1 MKNEYSRRDFLG
13 FTASVPAAMALGGF
27 AKRFF
32 GAGAAAEKIPVGL
45 ELYSVRD
52 GLKQAPAATVRA
64 VAKMGYQCVEFF
76 SPYYHWTPDYARQVR
91 KLLDDLGIRCLSTHN
106 GPQSFTAD
114 GLPHAIE
121 LNQAIGSQFIVF
133 ASAGKVDSLD
143 GWKRV
148 AETLNQGA
156 EKMKPAGLR
165 PGYHNHQLE
174 VKPIDGRRPIEV
186 LAADTGKDVML
197 QLDVG
202 TCIEAGSDPVAWVD
216 KNPGRIRSM
225 HCKDWS
231 PEQGYKVLVGEGVAP
246 WKKLFQAAET
256 TGGIEFYLVEQ
267 EGSRYPQLET
277 AERCLANFRKLHG

>member
-1 MKNEYSRRDFLG
+1 MTRDSLSRRAFLAV
-13 FTASVPAAMALGGF
+13 T
-27 AKRFF
+27 
-32 GAGAAAEKIPVGL
+32 AAAPIASAVAQGKKIPVGL

-52 GLKQAPAATVRA
+52 ELQKDLMGTVTA

-76 SPYYHWTPDYARQVR
+76 SPYYQWTPAYAKQVR

-114 GLPHAIE
+114 GLSHAIE
-121 LNQAIGSQFIVF
+121 LNQAIGSKFIVF

-148 AETLNQGA
+148 AETLNHGA

-174 VKPIDGRRPIEV
+174 FTPIDGRRPIEV
-186 LAADTGKDVML
+186 LAANTGKEVML

-216 KNPGRIRSM
+216 QNPGRIRSM

>member
-1 MKNEYSRRDFLG
+1 MTRDSLSRRTFL
-13 FTASVPAAMALGGF
+13 AV
-27 AKRFF
+27 
-32 GAGAAAEKIPVGL
+32 AAAAPIASAVALDKKIPVGL

-52 GLKQAPAATVRA
+52 ELQKDLTGTVTA

-76 SPYYHWTPDYARQVR
+76 SPYYEWTPAYAKQVR

-114 GLPHAIE
+114 GLLHAIE

-174 VKPIDGRRPIEV
+174 FKPIDGQRPIEV
-186 LAADTGKDVML
+186 LAANTGKDVML

>member
-1 MKNEYSRRDFLG
+1 MTRDSLSRRTFL
-13 FTASVPAAMALGGF
+13 AV
-27 AKRFF
+27 
-32 GAGAAAEKIPVGL
+32 AAAAPIASAVALDKKIPVGL

-52 GLKQAPAATVRA
+52 ELQKDLTGTVTA

-76 SPYYHWTPDYARQVR
+76 SPYYGWTPAYAKQVR
-91 KLLDDLGIRCLSTHN
+91 KLMGDLGIRCLSTHN

-174 VKPIDGRRPIEV
+174 FKPIDGQRPIEV
-186 LAADTGKDVML
+186 LAANTGKDVML

-216 KNPGRIRSM
+216 QNPGRIRSM

-231 PEQGYKVLVGEGVAP
+231 QEQGYKVLVGEGVAP

>member
-1 MKNEYSRRDFLG
+1 M
-13 FTASVPAAMALGGF
+13 
-27 AKRFF
+27 
-32 GAGAAAEKIPVGL
+32 AAAAPMASAVAQDKKIPVGL

-52 GLKQAPAATVRA
+52 ELQKDLMGTVTA

-76 SPYYHWTPDYARQVR
+76 SPYYEWTPAYVKQVR
-91 KLLDDLGIRCLSTHN
+91 KLMDDLGIRCLSTHN

-121 LNQAIGSQFIVF
+121 LNQAIGSQFIVL

-174 VKPIDGRRPIEV
+174 FKPIDGRRPIEV

-216 KNPGRIRSM
+216 RNPGRIRSM

-246 WKKLFQAAET
+246 WKKLFQAAES
-256 TGGIEFYLVEQ
+256 TGGVEFYLVEQ